1 MKQSAQIKDMLVQFY
16 DGFSGGDAATLLDL
30 ISSERGVLTIGTDP
44 QEWWDERDKLRR
56 ALEAQMKE
64 LAGARLVAG
73 DPQGY
78 EEGSVGWASDRP
90 TIHMADGTEVPT
102 RVTAVV
108 HREGD
113 QWKLVQT
120 HISLGVAN
128 EEVLGQTLTI

>member
-16 DGFSGGDAATLLDL
+16 DGFSRGDTAALLDL
-30 ISSERGVLTIGTDP
+30 ISSEPGVLTIGTDP
-44 QEWWDERDKLRR
+44 HEWWDERDKLRR

-64 LAGARLVAG
+64 LGGAGLVAG

-90 TIHMADGTEVPT
+90 TIRMSDGTEVAT
-102 RVTAVV
+102 RVTAVA
-108 HREGD
+108 HREGA

-120 HISLGVAN
+120 HISLGAAN
-128 EEVLGQTLTI
+128 EEVVGKTLTI